1 MSATL
6 PEGFELDA
14 PSRGAARLPPGFELD
29 DRNGSSADDGS
40 GVSVEIGPKKSKKGN
55 VERTVGVAATGFN
68 KGLAEF
74 AGLPVDIATGAL
86 NLIPRGINAVAG
98 TALPTIEKPFLGS
111 EHIKAL
117 MSGAAML
124 GDEPETP
131 VEKLLAGTF
140 GEIGANVL
148 PTGLMMRAGQKGA
161 GAVRAV
167 MPPTPPTPPLPPQML
182 SVPSEAG
189 SALGNAGTAVA
200 AKLKNLTAPG
210 MWESLVAP
218 ARTAPG
224 AFAVEQNLI
233 AGGAGLG
240 GSAAE
245 QLVGETE
252 NPYVQTGAKILG
264 SLVGG
269 LAPVGGLA
277 AGRMLGEAI
286 PVTEQQKRMAAARM
300 LGIKPEMQ
308 LNLNAAAEAAPSIPG
323 ASYTAADLLNDQKL
337 LAAQRG
343 NQRLGDDAVAAAN
356 QQRVTNANAY
366 RNFAADEAP
375 GGDVTRPK
383 AAATEKV
390 QEIAA
395 RRAEAI
401 DQAGRDAAEA
411 EGLAAERGQRA
422 VQMATRASEGN
433 VAAARA
439 DAMQPLGDG
448 VPADV
453 KAAASERARDAIVA
467 EHNSQRAQAGALYNK
482 VDPDRIIRADPAPLR
497 QAISRVE
504 AGQTERFEAPDA
516 LPKFMTDGRAER
528 IAGGP
533 LTYEQLKNLRST
545 LLAEARADRQGMT
558 PNLVRARNTDELV
571 EGIEQIIRQI
581 ENGGASDS
589 GVAVLGAAPKPVP
602 ARSANVSQ
610 SAPTRAYTPNG
621 TGVDVE
627 YEIRNLSDLIASHNA
642 DGRPN
647 AAYPAEIQPR
657 DRSRLASEEQVS
669 RISRELNP
677 ELLGPSALASDGAPI
692 ISRDGVVESGNGRV
706 MALGRAY
713 DQGLPGA
720 DRYRQW
726 LIDQGYPVEGMDRPV
741 LVRRRTT
748 ELTPEERA
756 QFARD
761 ANRSTVAK
769 MGRVEQAV
777 ADAKSLPDNLLER
790 YAGGELDTAANAPF
804 VRSFM
809 NAAAKSEEG
818 GMMTAEGRLS
828 QEGAKRIEAA
838 ILAKAYGDEDLL
850 RTTLE
855 ATDNNIRAMTA
866 GLTDAAPE
874 WAKMRA
880 AVRNGDIPAEMDIT
894 DDLLRA
900 TKEVRDARR
909 QGMTVAD
916 RINQTDAFAEKLSP
930 NARSLLEIAM
940 GEDLRSPAS
949 SVRLARAL
957 EDYAAEAQK
966 NFASARLF
974 ADEPAVSAGDILG
987 VVKGRVANGKAAGT
1001 RATARDIEPNPGA
1014 GNREDG
1020 ASGGRPGPDANRT
1033 APAGIL
1039 EGYRYDPEVGAR
1051 YRLANAFFKENVVDR
1066 FRKGTMQDILARG
1079 QDGLPKVAPSDT
1091 LKKVVNPASAK
1102 PEAVDDFVRAVGGRE
1117 DARKALLDYAVADI
1131 ADFARNAE
1139 GHLVS
1144 SKLQA
1149 WREKHAPVLRA
1160 FPEVDR
1166 VLSNVQG
1173 LQRRVDSV
1181 VAEAADRIARAET
1194 LAKADLKAA
1203 KETGKQKVAAE
1214 KQRASETQKQ
1224 IDRSAAKFWI
1234 DKEPGKAVAS
1244 VLSSGDPVKA
1254 AKQTLAI
1261 VNKGGAEAKRGVAQA
1276 AWDYALG
1283 RMFSNVE
1290 GEGLKV
1296 ATTAKFLEK
1305 NRDALRILLGGDGQL
1320 KKLEDLYRA
1329 AEINSRTGRAN
1340 VRGGSDTAQ
1349 NQASR
1354 NQKVVDAAKRSFS
1367 SILGAGTGATFGGT
1381 AGALLGGAAGATVQ
1395 GLYERQRDMVRQ
1407 LAGAALHDP
1416 EVFRTLTTAVTAAN
1430 EKALA
1435 ARLRGHIATLGLRQA
1450 EENSARP

>member
-14 PSRGAARLPPGFELD
+14 PSRGAAGLPPGFELD
-29 DRNGSSADDGS
+29 NRDGSSSDDGS

-74 AGLPVDIATGAL
+74 AGLPVDIAAGAL

-161 GAVRAV
+161 MAARAV

-286 PVTEQQKRMAAARM
+286 PVTEQQQRMAAARM

-343 NQRLGDDAVAAAN
+343 LQRSSPEAAATAN
-356 QQRVTNANAY
+356 EQRVTNANAY

-411 EGLAAERGQRA
+411 EGLAAERGQRS
-422 VQMATRASEGN
+422 VQMATRAGEGN

-448 VPADV
+448 VPAEV
-453 KAAASERARDAIVA
+453 KAAASVAARQEIEKARDEAQQSASRLFRQVDPEGNIVAPTGPIERGAREIIREAVARGRPDAIPDIIVSGEIERYLGDRPIREIEGLRQRLGEMIRQEQRAPDSSAQKVKFLQDLKGSVDEVYERMAGGVPQERPPVAANVPDAEIERVLSEQRARW
-467 EHNSQRAQAGALYNK
+467 Y
-482 VDPDRIIRADPAPLR
+482 
-497 QAISRVE
+497 
-504 AGQTERFEAPDA
+504 
-516 LPKFMTDGRAER
+516 AER
-528 IAGGP
+528 
-533 LTYEQLKNLRST
+533 
-545 LLAEARADRQGMT
+545 
-558 PNLVRARNTDELV
+558 
-571 EGIEQIIRQI
+571 GIEQPSISRMAGSGG
-581 ENGGASDS
+581 EPGGSGGAS
-589 GVAVLGAAPKPVP
+589 
-602 ARSANVSQ
+602 
-610 SAPTRAYTPNG
+610 
-621 TGVDVE
+621 
-627 YEIRNLSDLIASHNA
+627 
-642 DGRPN
+642 
-647 AAYPAEIQPR
+647 
-657 DRSRLASEEQVS
+657 
-669 RISRELNP
+669 RILREVG
-677 ELLGPSALASDGAPI
+677 E
-692 ISRDGVVESGNGRV
+692 R
-706 MALGRAY
+706 
-713 DQGLPGA
+713 
-720 DRYRQW
+720 
-726 LIDQGYPVEGMDRPV
+726 EG
-741 LVRRRTT
+741 
-748 ELTPEERA
+748 
-756 QFARD
+756 Q
-761 ANRSTVAK
+761 
-769 MGRVEQAV
+769 
-777 ADAKSLPDNLLER
+777 
-790 YAGGELDTAANAPF
+790 
-804 VRSFM
+804 
-809 NAAAKSEEG
+809 
-818 GMMTAEGRLS
+818 
-828 QEGAKRIEAA
+828 
-838 ILAKAYGDEDLL
+838 
-850 RTTLE
+850 
-855 ATDNNIRAMTA
+855 
-866 GLTDAAPE
+866 
-874 WAKMRA
+874 
-880 AVRNGDIPAEMDIT
+880 
-894 DDLLRA
+894 
-900 TKEVRDARR
+900 
-909 QGMTVAD
+909 
-916 RINQTDAFAEKLSP
+916 
-930 NARSLLEIAM
+930 
-940 GEDLRSPAS
+940 
-949 SVRLARAL
+949 
-957 EDYAAEAQK
+957 
-966 NFASARLF
+966 
-974 ADEPAVSAGDILG
+974 
-987 VVKGRVANGKAAGT
+987 
-1001 RATARDIEPNPGA
+1001 PGA
-1014 GNREDG
+1014 GARGEGVAG
-1020 ASGGRPGPDANRT
+1020 ASGEGT
-1033 APAGIL
+1033 AGAG
-1039 EGYRYDPEVGAR
+1039 GNSSAPEVIAAAGER
-1051 YRLANAFFKENVVDR
+1051 YRLARDFFLKNVVEK
-1066 FRKGTMQDILARG
+1066 FRQGRIKDILAVG
-1079 QDGLPKVAPSDT
+1079 PDNLPKTKASDT
-1091 LKKVVNPASAK
+1091 LKNIVNAPSGK
-1102 PEAVDDFVRAVGGRE
+1102 PEAVADFVRAVGGRPE
-1117 DARKALLDYAVADI
+1117 AERALLDYAVADI

-1234 DKEPGKAVAS
+1234 DKEPEKAVAS

-1276 AWDYALG
+1276 AWDYALS

-1296 ATTAKFLEK
+1296 ATTANFLEK

-1354 NQKVVDAAKRSFS
+1354 NQKVVEAAKRSIS
-1367 SILGAGTGATFGGT
+1367 TVLGAGAGVAFGGPI
-1381 AGALLGGAAGATVQ
+1381 AGVLGAAAGAATQ
-1395 GLYERQRDMVRQ
+1395 LAYERQRDIVRQ